1 MNLQR
6 KWQYNGVRQCP
17 MRNRVVLIGVILG
30 FALLFAG
37 PVFGSSEG
45 EHEAKGWAVT
55 DTYKV
60 MNFVVLAGALFFILR
75 KPLSQAL
82 GSRRK
87 GIESQLEELE
97 KKKREAEKVLANYNE
112 KLEKLSREAENL
124 IAEYVKQGNEARQ
137 RILKE
142 AEAAADKL
150 EEQAR
155 RNIENEF
162 EKAKLKLKENILE
175 KAMVKAEEI
184 VKNKITEQDQERL
197 VDEYLEKVVA

>member
-1 MNLQR
+1 MNLRR
-6 KWQYNGVRQCP
+6 KWQCNGMRHCP
-17 MRNRVVLIGVILG
+17 MRNRAVLVGVILG
-30 FALLFAG
+30 LVLFLAG

-45 EHEAKGWAVT
+45 EHETKGWVKT

-60 MNFVVLAGALFFILR
+60 MNFVVLAGALFFLLR

-82 GSRRK
+82 GSRIK

-97 KKKREAEKVLANYNE
+97 EKKREAEKVLANYNE
-112 KLEKLSREAENL
+112 KFENLSRESENL

-142 AEAAADKL
+142 AEAAAEKL

-155 RNIENEF
+155 KNIENEF
-162 EKAKLKLKENILE
+162 EKARLKLKENILE
-175 KAMVKAEEI
+175 KAMAKAEEI